1 MENQIQE
8 EVERLREQFGNTR
21 DLYREVCALLFF
33 RYGIT
38 PTTNKL
44 YQFVRKGSMSVPT
57 EVLSHFWKDLR
68 EKSNIRIEQPDLPE
82 DLGKLAG
89 ELMAKIWDKA
99 QFAAHESLTAL
110 RSEAEAN
117 VTQLQTERDAIACDR
132 DDVVLKLRNAEE
144 MLVKK
149 SDELTALNQ
158 VLADSETYRTS
169 LEKQLHDSATQLEV
183 MRQKMDAETERF
195 NASIAEIRSQQQN
208 ELSQA
213 TRELNREQAQ
223 AADLEKALAATQA
236 ASEKLQDQH
245 RIEISSLKAQLADL
259 REKLGELNGKLELT
273 QFSNAQLNAEI
284 ASKET
289 KLKEILI
296 KLANT
301 DAQPKNWS
309 DRIHQKKLKRVT
321 PSR

>member
-99 QFAAHESLTAL
+99 QFAAQESLTAL

-117 VTQLQTERDAIACDR
+117 VTQLQTERDAIASDR

-158 VLADSETYRTS
+158 ILADSETHRAS
-169 LEKQLHDSATQLEV
+169 LEKELHDSATQLEV

-195 NASIAEIRSQQQN
+195 NASIVEIRSQQQN

-213 TRELNREQAQ
+213 TRELNREQAR

-245 RIEISSLKAQLADL
+245 RIETSSLKAQLADL

-284 ASKET
+284 TSKEI

-296 KLANT
+296 KLAST

-309 DRIHQKKLKRVT
+309 DRIHQKKLKRIT